1 MKFMKSYKLE
11 TKNKVYHFIDH
22 FIEESDRYNCNA
34 Y

>member
-11 TKNKVYHFIDH
+11 IKNKVYH